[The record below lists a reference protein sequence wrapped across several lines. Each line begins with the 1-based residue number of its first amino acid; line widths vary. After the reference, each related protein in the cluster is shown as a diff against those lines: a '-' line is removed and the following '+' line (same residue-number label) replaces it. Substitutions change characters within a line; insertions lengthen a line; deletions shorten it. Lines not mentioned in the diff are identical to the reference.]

1 MIMANKKLKQVYE
14 REIKELAHKAVM
26 ERYRDAIRITDS
38 VYIDILHAMRDE
50 INEILTYKEN
60 KDGKKEIER
69 DDTD

>member
-1 MIMANKKLKQVYE
+1 MANKKLKQVYE

-50 INEILTYKEN
+50 IDSILANNKNEE
-60 KDGKKEIER
+60 
-69 DDTD
+69 

>member
-14 REIKELAHKAVM
+14 REIKELAHKAIV

-50 INEILTYKEN
+50 IDSILADNKNEE
-60 KDGKKEIER
+60 
-69 DDTD
+69 

>member
-14 REIKELAHKAVM
+14 REIKELAHKAVL

-50 INEILTYKEN
+50 IDSILTHN
-60 KDGKKEIER
+60 KNEE
-69 DDTD
+69 

>member
-14 REIKELAHKAVM
+14 REIKELAHKAVI

-50 INEILTYKEN
+50 IDSILAHNKNEE
-60 KDGKKEIER
+60 
-69 DDTD
+69 

>member
-14 REIKELAHKAVM
+14 REIKELAHKAVV

-50 INEILTYKEN
+50 IDSILAHNEKQKEL
-60 KDGKKEIER
+60 
-69 DDTD
+69 

>member
-14 REIKELAHKAVM
+14 REIKELAHKAVL

-50 INEILTYKEN
+50 IDSILANNKNEE
-60 KDGKKEIER
+60 
-69 DDTD
+69 

>member
-14 REIKELAHKAVM
+14 REIKELAHKAVI

-50 INEILTYKEN
+50 IDSILANNKNEE
-60 KDGKKEIER
+60 
-69 DDTD
+69 

>member
-14 REIKELAHKAVM
+14 REIKELAHKAVL

-50 INEILTYKEN
+50 IDSILVNNKNEE
-60 KDGKKEIER
+60 
-69 DDTD
+69 

>member
-14 REIKELAHKAVM
+14 REIKELAHKTVI

-50 INEILTYKEN
+50 IDSILAHNKNEE
-60 KDGKKEIER
+60 
-69 DDTD
+69 